1 MKKKF
6 FFGLFV
12 FFQIFVKAQL
22 DLEHWFSPI
31 FNTGANFTSAFISL
45 STDKQVPFKVY
56 IYDGNTLIDS
66 VTISKTTPLEYN
78 LGLGGHMLAV
88 YTSSLGDTMKPL
100 DTGIH
105 LVGENSFYANL
116 KYIGTNTEIISSKG
130 KSALGKSFFV
140 VNDQNLLN
148 GSFSPAALNY
158 QASITA
164 YSDNTKIKISGY
176 SDGLKFTDGSANKEI
191 NVTLNKNQTFIVAAL
206 KRDNTSTSIN
216 DYFDP
221 HIIGASIISDK
232 PIVVTNGNILSQDAA
247 TIGGSVNIDQSMPVD
262 KLGTEYLIINGM
274 AEGNLYTEKAIF
286 VATEDNTQ
294 LFFNDETTPLFT
306 LNKGEH
312 YIGPY
317 QADKKFIGGL
327 ESSFTNEEGR
337 IIATSA
343 MYVRATK
350 PVYCYQLLATFHDKP
365 IDPRNYEYKVGRTSA
380 MLFSFPLDKE
390 YQIKNVIIPLID
402 DVGGQKMRSKLSIKT
417 EKNAN
422 IKINGVQL
430 TGGTDIL
437 GKPNWIYH
445 TIQNSKGNVVI
456 ESDKSLNV
464 DFVGGTTTAYSSSYS
479 GYAGS
484 VVSYSNDPFITMNG
498 NCIEE
503 GLLLK
508 LNNTDFDKI
517 QWQKDGVDIPGANA
531 ATYIPTE
538 AGIYTCVLTYSGV
551 NFITNSFNIAHC
563 PYTVVDKDYGKI
575 CDNLLIA
582 AKFSPPNESQVISKL
597 EILSQP
603 YNGNVSID
611 NLNLKYVPDVNFTG
625 EDRFVYKICTST
637 MGLCETIKANVFVNE
652 RPVAEIKPELY
663 PISEN
668 AGQGK
673 YNLNEV
679 IIDKG
684 NNDYQ
689 FYEDSDLTKFI
700 DKPEA
705 YETALLTAYVKI
717 TSPTDCF
724 IKKEIK
730 LLTLQEN
737 IDLPN
742 FFSPNGDGINDFWD
756 YSKLKDYSELEISIY
771 NKIGSKVFE
780 HSISNTDFKWN
791 GKDYSGKPLSS
802 NTYWSLLKWKNARTG
817 VPISKQMWIL
827 LKSID

>member
-1 MKKKF
+1 MKKLFLF
-6 FFGLFV
+6 FLFLL
-12 FFQIFVKAQL
+12 FQNNIKAQL
-22 DLEHWFSPI
+22 DLEHWFPSV
-31 FNTGANFTSAFISL
+31 FSSGANVKSAVVSL
-45 STDKQVPFKVY
+45 STDKTIPFNVY
-56 IYDGNTLIDS
+56 IYNGNNLVGNVKIDKYNP
-66 VTISKTTPLEYN
+66 IEYDLVVAN
-78 LGLGGHMLAV
+78 IIQSV
-88 YTSSLGDTMKPL
+88 YTSFIGDTMIPL
-100 DTGIH
+100 DRGLH

-116 KYIGTNTEIISSKG
+116 KYVGANTEIISSKG

-148 GSFSPAALNY
+148 GSFNPNPMNY

-164 YSDNTKIKISGY
+164 YYDNTKIKISGY
-176 SDGLKFTDGSANKEI
+176 KNGLKFTNGSTNNEI
-191 NVTLNKNQTFIVAAL
+191 NITLNKNQSYIVAAL
-206 KRDNTSTSIN
+206 KKDNTTGALN

-221 HIIGASIISDK
+221 HLIGATIVSDK
-232 PIVVTNGNILSQDAA
+232 PIVVNNGNLLSQDAA
-247 TIGGSVNIDQSMPVD
+247 LDGGSVNIDQSMPVD
-262 KLGTEYLIINGM
+262 KLGKEYLVVNGM
-274 AEGNLYTEKAIF
+274 AAGKYFTEKAII
-286 VATEDNTQ
+286 VATEDGTQ
-294 LFFNDETTPLFT
+294 IFFNNENTPLFT

-317 QADKKFIGGL
+317 QADKKFIEGS
-327 ESSFTNEEGR
+327 ESSFINEEGR
-337 IIATSA
+337 EITTSA
-343 MYVRATK
+343 MFIRATK
-350 PVYCYQLLATFHDKP
+350 PIYCYQLLATFYDKP
-365 IDPRNYEYKVGRTSA
+365 IDPRNYVYKVDKTSA
-380 MLFSFPLDKE
+380 MLFSYPLDKE
-390 YQIKNVIIPLID
+390 YQIKNVTIPFID
-402 DVGGQKMRSKLSIKT
+402 DIGGQEMRSKLSIKT

-517 QWQKDGVDIPGANA
+517 QWQKDGVDIVGANQ

-538 AGIYTCVLTYSGV
+538 PGLYTCVLTYSNV
-551 NFITNSFNIAHC
+551 TYTTNSFNITHC
-563 PYTVVDKDYGKI
+563 PYTVVDKDFGKI
-575 CDNLLIA
+575 CDDIA
-582 AKFSPPNESQVISKL
+582 FTPKFSTPNESEKISKL
-597 EILSQP
+597 EILTEP
-603 YNGNVSID
+603 MYGKVIKD
-611 NLNLKYVPDVNFTG
+611 NLNLKYIPNVDFTG
-625 EDRFVYKICTST
+625 DDRFVYRICTET
-637 MGLCETIKANVFVNE
+637 MGLCETIKASVFVNE

-663 PISEN
+663 PISESN
-668 AGQGK
+668 GKGK
-673 YNLNEV
+673 YDLTET

-684 NNDYQ
+684 KNDYK

-737 IDLPN
+737 IELPN